1 MRLALG
7 APSGRLVGLFVWSG
21 LTPVVAGAFVGSI
34 GIWLAAPYVK
44 ALLFR
49 VPAHDPLSIATG
61 LGVVLAASGDG
72 RLRPRATA
80 RSSRSNPDAQRV
92 LVASPCFKSVI
103 ALSRRPDD
111 HVALTR

>member
-61 LGVVLAASGDG
+61 LGVVLAASVTAAFVPAR
-72 RLRPRATA
+72 RLA
-80 RSSRSNPDAQRV
+80 RVDPVRTLRE
-92 LVASPCFKSVI
+92 C
-103 ALSRRPDD
+103 
-111 HVALTR
+111 